1 LQHLYRE
8 TVLLFTK
15 LRDDSIINKRYA
27 RGRTKMLQKLFF
39 LTIFLLSV
47 SFVSAQNPSDPKKD
61 EQDEKLKKEAVD
73 FLRETM
79 ADVNTMRSLE
89 NRLSFNA
96 EMASLMWFHDEK
108 EARAMYLSVTSDF
121 RQLLVEFDTQLNA
134 IAMTESAD
142 ADEAVSMGLFDDA
155 SPKTNIQRKLAK
167 ALEMRKQIAMSLAE
181 HEPDLAI
188 AFYQDSL
195 TALTNPESRK
205 SASDQDSYFEVQL
218 MTMIAESNAAK
229 ATQYGVKTLDKGVGF
244 QHIELLKKI
253 YKKDTEKGIEFAQ
266 ALISKIKSDKADA
279 EDLYVISSLVRFGE
293 ETAPTPP
300 KAGAKK
306 PVMSAGEMR
315 DLVEVMARGVLD
327 GDDDGEIGAGYMDL
341 FDKFTPTRSAQI
353 KAKYRKRS
361 GGASA
366 AANVVSTPGN
376 SANVAVAVAAPPDPI
391 AERKAKAMEEKALA
405 DAKLMEDVANLSTK
419 PLPKEERSKIIAQAR
434 KIISQTPGKDKKIV
448 GLSLL
453 AAQVAKVGDKELAA
467 EIMKDAERFVNSQ
480 PKNYQ
485 DFMLSWMLISGYAEA
500 DPDKAFPLLTDTVLR
515 LNDTVSAFIKAA
527 EFIDV
532 RGEMIDDGE
541 VQVGQFGG
549 SMLRGLTSELKIA
562 QPTLRSLA
570 KADFARTKAI
580 TNTFDRPEV
589 RVLAKMLVLRTILSP
604 KETSQEDPD
613 IGLVLN

>member
-1 LQHLYRE
+1 
-8 TVLLFTK
+8 
-15 LRDDSIINKRYA
+15 
-27 RGRTKMLQKLFF
+27 MLKKIFF
-39 LTIFLLSV
+39 LTFFLSIV

-61 EQDEKLKKEAVD
+61 EVDEKLKKEAVD

-134 IAMTESAD
+134 IAMAESAD
-142 ADEAVSMGLFDDA
+142 GDETVALGMFDDA
-155 SPKTNIQRKLAK
+155 SPKQNIQRKLQK

-181 HEPDLAI
+181 HEPDLAM

-195 TALTNPESRK
+195 SALTNPEGRK
-205 SASDQDSYFEVQL
+205 SAGEQDSYFEVQL
-218 MTMIAESNAAK
+218 MTQIAESNAAK
-229 ATQYGVKTLDKGVGF
+229 AAQYGVKTLDKGVGF

-253 YKKDTEKGIEFAQ
+253 YKKDADKGIEFAQ

-300 KAGAKK
+300 KPNAKK
-306 PVMSAGEMR
+306 PVMSASEMR
-315 DLVEVMARGVLD
+315 DLVEVMARSVLD
-327 GDDDGEIGAGYMDL
+327 GDDEGDVGAGYMDL
-341 FDKFTPTRSAQI
+341 FDKYTPTRAVQI
-353 KAKYRKRS
+353 KAKYRKRH
-361 GGASA
+361 GGANS
-366 AANVVSTPGN
+366 VVSGPTAI
-376 SANVAVAVAAPPDPI
+376 ANVATTAANAATPAVAGPPDPA
-391 AERKAKAMEEKALA
+391 AELKAKALEEKVAA
-405 DAKLMEDVANLSTK
+405 EAKLMEDVANLSSK
-419 PLPKEERSKIIAQAR
+419 PLPKDERSKIITQAR
-434 KIISQTPGKDKKIV
+434 KIISQTPGKDKKIA

-453 AAQVAKVGDKELAA
+453 AAQVAKVGDKELAT
-467 EIMKDAERFVNSQ
+467 EIMKDAERFVNPQ
-480 PKNYQ
+480 PKNYL
-485 DFMLSWMLISGYAEA
+485 DFMLTWMLISGYAEA
-500 DPDKAFPLLTDTVLR
+500 DPDKAFPLLSDTVLR

-562 QPTLRSLA
+562 QPTLRALA
-570 KADFARTKAI
+570 KADFARTKAV

-613 IGLVLN
+613 IGI